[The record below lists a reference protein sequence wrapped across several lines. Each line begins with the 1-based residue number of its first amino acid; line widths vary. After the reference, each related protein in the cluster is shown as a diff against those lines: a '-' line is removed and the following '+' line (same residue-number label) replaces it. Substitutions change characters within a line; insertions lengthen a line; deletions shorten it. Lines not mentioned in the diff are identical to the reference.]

1 MCRSFEVISGK
12 KNKGD
17 KGLLKGLTKMYRDAK
32 YSVAIIPIPV
42 ELLEIDTRYQT
53 EVRTDRSLMYL
64 VNNWDENKLLPLI
77 GVPHW
82 EEGKVYLVDGY
93 GRWVASQMVDKE
105 KYTDLQVLL
114 ILNAPN
120 NAEERL
126 EFEAEMYAYQNKQVA
141 RMTAIQKHG
150 AMVVLH
156 DKATERLEKLKEK
169 YGFEYASCKGNRSA
183 SVLGSYSV
191 TLNICNIDDGK
202 AAEFIFDICKGAGF
216 DRKPNG
222 YSTGIMKVLLD
233 MDKHSFEEVT
243 YYKEVLAEKYENR
256 EEETNNMILRN
267 KLKKHR
273 GHKVSIV
280 SYGDWN
286 NPVDI
291 CLECEDCGE
300 VVLDAEIYTL
310 CERENN

>member
-233 MDKHSFEEVT
+233 MYKLYSEDRDKVQKYLIKELRKITPLLLKARGVAKYPFLDYRLAMSLYVEDMIVDNLGLEQAREV
-243 YYKEVLAEKYENR
+243 KENSTKLV
-256 EEETNNMILRN
+256 MI
-267 KLKKHR
+267 KKR
-273 GHKVSIV
+273 KNI
-280 SYGDWN
+280 
-286 NPVDI
+286 
-291 CLECEDCGE
+291 
-300 VVLDAEIYTL
+300 A
-310 CERENN
+310 